1 MDTSTPRSPTVADNV
16 AASPVPVDDRIAKE
30 VLISSSWGPKG
41 SSAIIYPTLAAVH
54 VYSRLMLSISYHSY
68 ANKDRS
74 CLYLTPSTYL
84 RIAIFPYT
92 LCFISWG

>member
-1 MDTSTPRSPTVADNV
+1 MDARTPLSPAVADNV

-30 VLISSSWGPKG
+30 VLILSSWGPKG

-68 ANKDRS
+68 DNKDRS

-84 RIAIFPYT
+84 RIAAWFA
-92 LCFISWG
+92 